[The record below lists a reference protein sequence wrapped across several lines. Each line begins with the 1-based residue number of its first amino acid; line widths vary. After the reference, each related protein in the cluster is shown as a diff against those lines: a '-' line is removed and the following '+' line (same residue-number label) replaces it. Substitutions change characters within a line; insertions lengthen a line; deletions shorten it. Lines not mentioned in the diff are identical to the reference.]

1 MKIKNSRFVI
11 SAVAKTQYPE
21 DELPELAFAGRSN
34 VGKSSLINML
44 LNRRGLA
51 KTSSTPGKT
60 QLVNFYDI
68 DGLFRLVDLPGYGFA
83 KVSKE
88 KKVGWGNII
97 ETYLN
102 TRQNLV
108 EVFQLVDIRHK
119 PSGEDKE
126 MYEWIKNAGFNGIVI
141 ATKTDKMSKNQIAA
155 QLKMIRKELK
165 MEKDDVILPVSA
177 QSRDGKYDVWDVIN
191 ELFEANE
198 IDIHMER
205 QVENKTDHKNENR
218 NENRNENKTEH
229 QVEN

>member
-1 MKIKNSRFVI
+1 MKIKNSQFVI
-11 SAVAKTQYPE
+11 SAVAKSQYPE
-21 DELPELAFAGRSN
+21 DALPEFAFAGRSN

-68 DGLFRLVDLPGYGFA
+68 DGLFRFVDLPGYGFA
-83 KVSKE
+83 KVSKDQ
-88 KKVGWGNII
+88 KAGWGKII

-102 TRQNLV
+102 TRENLV
-108 EVFQLVDIRHK
+108 EVFQLIDIRHK

-126 MYEWIKNAGFNGIVI
+126 MYEWIIRAGFNGIVI
-141 ATKTDKMSKNQIAA
+141 ATKADKLSKNQVAA
-155 QLKMIRKELK
+155 QLKMIRKELN
-165 MEKDDVILPVSA
+165 MDKDAVIIPVSA
-177 QSRDGKYDVWDVIN
+177 QTRDGKYDVWDAMN

-205 QVENKTDHKNENR
+205 QVDSGER
-218 NENRNENKTEH
+218 A
-229 QVEN
+229 